1 MGGMTESRDARVHAL
16 RSARARVEAAE
27 RELDDA
33 RAQRDDAIL
42 AALDAGMG
50 ATEIA
55 TEAGVT
61 RVRVYQV
68 KGREKQ

>member
-55 TEAGVT
+55 TEVGVT

-68 KGREKQ
+68 KGKS